1 MKKRNETIRMLVLS
15 AMFAA
20 LCCVTT
26 MLVQFPTVAGYTN
39 IGEGM
44 CLLAGL
50 VLGPW
55 YGFFAAGIGSGLADL
70 LAGYAHYVPGT
81 FIIKGLVAL
90 VAALLKK
97 GEKIPFWR
105 LALIELPSEVI
116 MVAGYFG
123 YKALILG
130 KGLAAAASIPNNLV
144 THKRLGYLTMLGML
158 KGENEYTYPPYNEV
172 QARELIDCLRGIAP
186 YVVIDCGSYIAND
199 ILSAVALM
207 EADSVLRLANADLKS
222 ISYLSSQLPLLR
234 DAKWD
239 ADKQYK
245 TASNVKPQQAG
256 DHMSQ
261 ALGTVAFT
269 LPHSAELEGQYLAG
283 NLLADLSMK
292 DSRVFRKEIEKIAR
306 EVFGC

>member
-90 VAALLKK
+90 VAALLLRPLLKK

-130 KGLAAAASIPNNLV
+130 KGLPPLHPSPIIWYRLPSASSCRLFSTLRWPRFRKFIRRSGRANNEF
-144 THKRLGYLTMLGML
+144 RSL
-158 KGENEYTYPPYNEV
+158 KIV
-172 QARELIDCLRGIAP
+172 FCLREDFQ
-186 YVVIDCGSYIAND
+186 Y
-199 ILSAVALM
+199 
-207 EADSVLRLANADLKS
+207 ET
-222 ISYLSSQLPLLR
+222 
-234 DAKWD
+234 AK
-239 ADKQYK
+239 
-245 TASNVKPQQAG
+245 
-256 DHMSQ
+256 
-261 ALGTVAFT
+261 
-269 LPHSAELEGQYLAG
+269 
-283 NLLADLSMK
+283 
-292 DSRVFRKEIEKIAR
+292 
-306 EVFGC
+306 

>member
-90 VAALLKK
+90 VAALLLRPMLKK

-105 LALIELPSEVI
+105 LALI
-116 MVAGYFG
+116 
-123 YKALILG
+123 G

-144 THKRLGYLTMLGML
+144 QAAVGIVLSVVLYTALAKVPEIHKAFW
-158 KGENEYTYPPYNEV
+158 KGE
-172 QARELIDCLRGIAP
+172 
-186 YVVIDCGSYIAND
+186 
-199 ILSAVALM
+199 
-207 EADSVLRLANADLKS
+207 
-222 ISYLSSQLPLLR
+222 
-234 DAKWD
+234 
-239 ADKQYK
+239 
-245 TASNVKPQQAG
+245 
-256 DHMSQ
+256 
-261 ALGTVAFT
+261 
-269 LPHSAELEGQYLAG
+269 
-283 NLLADLSMK
+283 
-292 DSRVFRKEIEKIAR
+292 
-306 EVFGC
+306 

>member
-70 LAGYAHYVPGT
+70 LA
-81 FIIKGLVAL
+81 
-90 VAALLKK
+90 ALLLRPMLKT

-123 YKALILG
+123 YQALMLG
-130 KGLAAAASIPNNLV
+130 TGLAAAASIPNNLV
-144 THKRLGYLTMLGML
+144 QAAVGIVLSVVLYTALAKIPEIHKAFW
-158 KGENEYTYPPYNEV
+158 KGE
-172 QARELIDCLRGIAP
+172 
-186 YVVIDCGSYIAND
+186 
-199 ILSAVALM
+199 
-207 EADSVLRLANADLKS
+207 
-222 ISYLSSQLPLLR
+222 
-234 DAKWD
+234 
-239 ADKQYK
+239 
-245 TASNVKPQQAG
+245 
-256 DHMSQ
+256 
-261 ALGTVAFT
+261 
-269 LPHSAELEGQYLAG
+269 
-283 NLLADLSMK
+283 
-292 DSRVFRKEIEKIAR
+292 
-306 EVFGC
+306 